1 MNKPSLSISIVSHG
15 QGSLIEPLLK
25 DLSVA
30 DLSAFSE
37 VKVIVTLN
45 IPENE
50 GFLSA
55 SDLKSHVIRNLRP
68 RGFGANHNQAF
79 AYSECDYFLVLNPD
93 IRLSSFSFRK
103 LLGANEEHF
112 GVLSPMVISPTGKV
126 EDSVRRYPSV
136 FRILKRFM
144 LSKRIPDYL
153 KGSQNV
159 ISVDWIA
166 GMFMLF
172 PRESFKR
179 VCGFDTSYFM
189 YLEDADIC
197 RRLNQCGLPVLYNFN
212 QKVIH
217 DAQRSSFKNRQHL
230 KWHLRSMVRFIFGV

>member
-1 MNKPSLSISIVSHG
+1 MNKPSLSISIVSHR
-15 QGSLIEPLLK
+15 QGNLIEPLLK

-30 DLSAFSE
+30 DLSDFSE
-37 VKVIVTLN
+37 VEVIVTLN
-45 IPENE
+45 LPENE

-55 SDLKSHVIRNLRP
+55 SDLKCRVVRNLRP

-79 AYSECDYFLVLNPD
+79 AYSDCDYFLVLNPD
-93 IRLSSFSFRK
+93 IRLSSFSFGK
-103 LLGANEEHF
+103 LLDTKEDF
-112 GVLSPMVISPTGKV
+112 GVLSPMVVSPTGKV

-136 FRILKRFM
+136 LRILKRVMF
-144 LSKRIPDYL
+144 SKRSPDYL
-153 KGSQNV
+153 KGSSKL

-166 GMFMLF
+166 GMFMFF
-172 PRESFKR
+172 PSESYKR
-179 VCGFDTSYFM
+179 VCGFDTAYFM

-197 RRLNQCGLPVLYNFN
+197 RRLNQVQLPVLYDFN

-230 KWHLRSMVRFIFGV
+230 KWHLRSMVRFIFGF